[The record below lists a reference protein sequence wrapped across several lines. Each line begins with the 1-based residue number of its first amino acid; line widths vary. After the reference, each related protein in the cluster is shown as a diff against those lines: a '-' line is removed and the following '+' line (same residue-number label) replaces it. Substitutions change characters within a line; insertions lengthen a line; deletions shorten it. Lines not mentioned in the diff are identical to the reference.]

1 MLHLLQPPVRVAL
14 HDHNYTSDSA
24 SANDNIPVAVDEISG
39 LTSSPPQQIVL
50 PVNYD
55 DTCPNTPLAEKAKLN
70 VSNEERKRIKEQT
83 RCQSRSPLWHVVR
96 ARRITGSKCGKIL
109 RQIERTDALLI
120 DVLYPKKMDQ
130 NKLPLPIKWGIEN
143 ESKAREAYTLHRR
156 RNGHPDLVTSPCGFI
171 IHPTMGWLG
180 ASPD

>member
-70 VSNEERKRIKEQT
+70 VSTEERKRIEEQT
-83 RCQSRSPLWHVVR
+83 RCQSHSPL
-96 ARRITGSKCGKIL
+96 
-109 RQIERTDALLI
+109 
-120 DVLYPKKMDQ
+120 
-130 NKLPLPIKWGIEN
+130 
-143 ESKAREAYTLHRR
+143 
-156 RNGHPDLVTSPCGFI
+156 
-171 IHPTMGWLG
+171 
-180 ASPD
+180 